1 MKILKYLMMVVA
13 AVAVL
18 IGGAA
23 AYIAATFNPN
33 SYKPQIIQL
42 VKDKKQ
48 RTLKLDGD
56 IKLKFW
62 PSIGADLGKVALSE
76 FNSETEFA
84 AIEHA
89 RVSLK
94 LMPLLAKKVVVDEVE
109 ISGVRATIV
118 KFKDGRMNIDDLLSK
133 DDDKKQQH
141 VEFDIDHV
149 KLENAALTYRDEAQ
163 HATYALS
170 NVNFKS
176 GRIAPNVPTK
186 LDLSMMV
193 KSDKPVVNLGVALN
207 TRLTFDL
214 DNQVYTLDG
223 MAFEAKGQALEVTN
237 IDAKVTGNVNAKVKA
252 DEFTAKGLSVV
263 LAALS
268 KGTQINA
275 KVSGDANAKL
285 NAGEIAA
292 SGLTVALTA
301 VNKEINL
308 TANGNVT
315 GSTTAKLHAGEV
327 TANGL
332 AMTITAMNK
341 EMNLNAKVGG
351 SLNARLNAGELTT
364 NGLTVAVTGT
374 HGKDNLDIKLD
385 APKLLITKDKAS
397 GDQVKVAAKITNPQG
412 VTLANVVLP
421 GIEGSAQA
429 FKASGMTLDLD
440 MKQGE
445 QTVKAHLTSPL
456 SGNLQ
461 TQQITLPQLALNLT
475 ATGPNLPGKSIS
487 GILTGSVSVNG
498 SKQQVQANLAG
509 KVADSTIKAQVGING
524 FTPPGVTF
532 DVDFDQLDVDK
543 YASQSADKPVAGGAG
558 ADKPIDV
565 SALRALRANGTLR
578 VGVLKASGLKASNVL
593 LTVKAAGGQVAVSPL
608 SANLYEGAMK
618 GAVTVDAA
626 QAIPAFTIQQNLN
639 GVAVGPL
646 LRDLANKDTLE
657 GKGSVT
663 LDVRTQ
669 GATVGAL
676 KRALNGGATVNL
688 RNGSVKGI
696 DIAGTLRD
704 AQAKLGALG
713 ALKGQQT
720 QQADNSKKTEF
731 SEMTGSFAIQ
741 NGVAHNNDL
750 SMKSPL
756 LRVGGEGDINI
767 GEDTVN
773 YLVKASVVGT
783 LTGQDGRGLNELR
796 GVTVPVRAKG
806 PLTTPSFALDFNA
819 LMTDTLNRKVQDT
832 VKSKLEERV
841 LGKAGAEAAK
851 AGTGP
856 SLESVARSKLEERLL
871 GKKPAVDAPKP
882 AAAPAGADKGAVPTP
897 APAAEAPKSN
907 RDAATDVL
915 KGIFGR

>member
-1 MKILKYLMMVVA
+1 MKILKYLMIA
-13 AVAVL
+13 FAGVAVL
-18 IGGAA
+18 IGGAV

-76 FNSETEFA
+76 FNSEAEFA
-84 AIEHA
+84 AIDSA
-89 RVSLK
+89 RVALK
-94 LMPLLAKKVVVDEVE
+94 LMPLLSKKVVVDEVE

-133 DDDKKQQH
+133 DDDKKQEH

-149 KLENAALTYRDEAQ
+149 KLEKAALTYRDEAQ

-170 NVNFKS
+170 NVNLKS

-186 LDLSMMV
+186 IELSMTV
-193 KSDKPVVNLGVALN
+193 KGDKPVVNLGVALN
-207 TRLTFDL
+207 TKLTFDL

-223 MAFEAKGQALEVTN
+223 MTFEAKGQALDVTN
-237 IDAKVTGNVNAKVKA
+237 IDAKVSGNVNAKMKA
-252 DEFTAKGLSVV
+252 DEFSAKGLSVAF
-263 LAALS
+263 AALS
-268 KGTQINA
+268 KGTNINA
-275 KVSGDANAKL
+275 KVSGDANGKL
-285 NAGEIAA
+285 NAGEWAA
-292 SGLTVALTA
+292 NGLTVALNA
-301 VNKEINL
+301 V
-308 TANGNVT
+308 
-315 GSTTAKLHAGEV
+315 
-327 TANGL
+327 
-332 AMTITAMNK
+332 NK
-341 EMNLNAKVGG
+341 EMNLNAKAAG
-351 SLNARLNAGELTT
+351 SMHARLHTGELTA

-385 APKLLITKDKAS
+385 APKLLIAKDKAS
-397 GDQVKVAAKITNPQG
+397 GDKVTVAAKITNPQG
-412 VTLANVVLP
+412 VTVANVVLP
-421 GIEGSAQA
+421 GIEGTAQA
-429 FKASGMTLDLD
+429 FKAAGMTLDLD

-445 QTVKAHLTSPL
+445 QTVKAHVTSPV

-461 TQQITLPQLALNLT
+461 TQQINLPQLALTIT
-475 ATGPNLPGKSIS
+475 ATGPDLPGKTIS
-487 GILTGSVSVNG
+487 GNLAGSVSVNG

-509 KVADSTIKAQVGING
+509 KVADSTIKAQVGVNG

-532 DVDFDQLDVDK
+532 DVDIDQLDLDK
-543 YASQSADKPVAGGAG
+543 YASQSGGKQAAGGAGSG

-565 SALRALRANGTLR
+565 TALRALRANGTLR
-578 VGVLKASGLKASNVL
+578 VGSLKASGLKASNVQ

-608 SANLYEGAMK
+608 SANLYEGAMN
-618 GAVTVDAA
+618 GSATVNAT
-626 QAIPAFTIQQNLN
+626 QATPVFAIQQNLK
-639 GVAVGPL
+639 GVAIGPL
-646 LRDLANKDTLE
+646 LKDLANKDTLS
-657 GKGSVT
+657 GKGSVMV
-663 LDVRTQ
+663 DVHTQ

-676 KRALNGGATVNL
+676 KRALNGAASVNL
-688 RNGSVKGI
+688 RDGSIKGI

-704 AQAKLGALG
+704 AQSKLGALG
-713 ALKGQQT
+713 AAGKLGGQQA

-741 NGVAHNNDL
+741 NGVAHNSDL

-756 LRVGGEGDINI
+756 LRVSGEGDINI

-773 YLVKASVVGT
+773 YLVKAAVVGT
-783 LTGQDGRGLNELR
+783 LTGQDGRAVNELR

-819 LMTDTLNRKVQDT
+819 MMTDTLNQKVQDT
-832 VKSKLEERV
+832 VKSKLEERL
-841 LGKAGAEAAK
+841 LGKAGADAAK

-856 SLESVARSKLEERLL
+856 SLESVAKSKIEERLL
-871 GKKPAVDAPKP
+871 GKKPAVDAAKP
-882 AAAPAGADKGAVPTP
+882 ATPATAGADKGTAP
-897 APAAEAPKSN
+897 APAPEAPKSN